1 MKAGHVVWDWN
12 GTLLRDDG
20 LGRRVMN
27 DMLARRGLPELTRE
41 RYRELLTFPIVDY
54 YRAAGLD
61 LARESYE
68 DLAREWVR
76 GYEAGWRWCA
86 LEPGVTEVL
95 DRVAGA
101 GMTQSILS
109 ANRHDRLVEQLA
121 HFGLSGRF
129 CLVSGIS
136 DDLAHGKDHMAAGHM
151 ARLGISAAD
160 AVYVGDTLHDAQTAG
175 AIGCRCILVTWG
187 HQSEERLAASGLP
200 LCRRPAD
207 LPLMLGLEEE

>member
-1 MKAGHVVWDWN
+1 
-12 GTLLRDDG
+12 
-20 LGRRVMN
+20 
-27 DMLARRGLPELTRE
+27 
-41 RYRELLTFPIVDY
+41 
-54 YRAAGLD
+54 
-61 LARESYE
+61 
-68 DLAREWVR
+68 
-76 GYEAGWRWCA
+76 
-86 LEPGVTEVL
+86 
-95 DRVAGA
+95 
-101 GMTQSILS
+101 MTQSILS